1 MDLEYEYDAKDRC
14 AIGQYTIYDIYVA
27 KTFIDLPPLI
37 INNIDGKLIL
47 FPPMRPYKYRYALMH
62 FYY

>member
-14 AIGQYTIYDIYVA
+14 AIGQYTIYYIYVA

-37 INNIDGKLIL
+37 IYIL
-47 FPPMRPYKYRYALMH
+47 MAS
-62 FYY
+62 